1 LHEKKNSYK
10 FTCQNTHCF
19 RKFNLTKTINVALF
33 EKLLQQN
40 FISEEEFDAI
50 KKQQEKPISIHWDLR
65 TLLYAGIL
73 LVTTALGILVYKNI
87 NTIGHSVIITTIGIL
102 CAACFI
108 YCFRKAT
115 GYSAEKK
122 ESPGILYDYI
132 LLSGCL
138 LLLTFIGYLQ
148 YQYNAFGN
156 RWGLALFIPMV
167 ILFFAAYYFDH
178 LGVLSIAITNLAA
191 WLGITVT
198 PAEILKENDFND
210 TRLIYTGIVLG
221 AGLIIFS
228 LVTKIKKIKGHFAFT
243 YKNFGAHILFI
254 ALLSALFYYDDLYLL
269 WLAVLMA
276 VSILFFKNAVQENS
290 FYFLVITVLY
300 AYIGVCYVVMKLLF
314 ITGGGMAGIYL
325 GTIYFIVSGIALIRF
340 LMRYNKKLKY
350 DAGI

>member
-1 LHEKKNSYK
+1 MD
-10 FTCQNTHCF
+10 
-19 RKFNLTKTINVALF
+19 VALF

-40 FISEEEFDAI
+40 LISEEEFAAI

-65 TLLYAGIL
+65 TLLYIGIL
-73 LVTTALGILVYKNI
+73 LVTTALGILVYENI
-87 NTIGHSVIITTIGIL
+87 DTIGHSVMITAIGIL

-108 YCFRKAT
+108 FCFRKTT
-115 GYSAEKK
+115 GYSSAKK

-132 LLSGCL
+132 LLTGCL

-156 RWGLALFIPMV
+156 RWGLAVFIPMI

-210 TRLIYTGIVLG
+210 ARLIYTGIVLG

-228 LVTKIKKIKGHFAFT
+228 LVTKRNKIKEHFAFT

-254 ALLSALFYYDDLYLL
+254 ALLAALFYYDNLYLL
-269 WLAVLMA
+269 WFVALMA
-276 VSILFFKNAVQENS
+276 VSFLSFKNAERENS

-300 AYIGVCYVVMKLLF
+300 AYIGLCYVVMKLLF
-314 ITGGGMAGIYL
+314 ITGGGMTGIYL
-325 GTIYFIVSGIALIRF
+325 GTIYFIGSGIALIRF
-340 LMRYNKKLKY
+340 LMHYNKKLKY
-350 DAGI
+350 DAGV

>member
-1 LHEKKNSYK
+1 M
-10 FTCQNTHCF
+10 
-19 RKFNLTKTINVALF
+19 NLALF
-33 EKLLQQN
+33 EKLLHQN

-73 LVTTALGILVYKNI
+73 LVTTALGILVYENI
-87 NTIGHSVIITTIGIL
+87 NTIGHSVIIITIGIL

-115 GYSAEKK
+115 GYSSAKK

-132 LLSGCL
+132 LLTGCL
-138 LLLTFIGYLQ
+138 LLLIFVAYLQ
-148 YQYNAFGN
+148 FQYNVFGN
-156 RWGLALFIPMV
+156 RWGLAVFIPMV

-178 LGVLSIAITNLAA
+178 LAVLSIAITNLAA

-198 PAEILKENDFND
+198 PAEILKENNFSDV
-210 TRLIYTGIVLG
+210 RLIYTGMVLG

-228 LVTKIKKIKGHFAFT
+228 LVAKRKKIKDHFAFI

-254 ALLSALFYYDDLYLL
+254 ALLAALFYYDDVYLI
-269 WLAVLMA
+269 WFIVLIA
-276 VSILFFKNAVQENS
+276 VSFLSFKNAVQENS

-300 AYIGVCYVVMKLLF
+300 AYIGLCYVVLKLLF
-314 ITGGGMAGIYL
+314 IAAGGMGNIYL
-325 GTIYFIVSGIALIRF
+325 VSIYFIGSGIALIKF
-340 LMRYNKKLKY
+340 LMHYNKKLKH
-350 DAGI
+350 DAGV